1 MVRNRHRR
9 ADRRV
14 LPCNRGRHA
23 TRRCGK
29 HCTQAAR
36 RRRANRVGRQQS
48 RHHSSDRKTSRR
60 RLTQRNRQ
68 GRHRRSRRPDCQY
81 TFDPQPD
88 PFAERFTKISNA
100 IRKTGKNIL
109 VIVDDIDRLH
119 SDELLSV
126 MKAVRLLGRFD
137 GVHYLLSYDEQTLL
151 GVLEQTD
158 LAGNSRP
165 RARDYLEKIVQ
176 YPFTLPPLQESTSL
190 TNSEPT
196 SARWRR
202 TTI

>member
-29 HCTQAAR
+29 PLHAGCSPPPRQPR
-36 RRRANRVGRQQS
+36 GRQQS

-68 GRHRRSRRPDCQY
+68 GRHRRSRRPDCQVHLRP
-81 TFDPQPD
+81 T
-88 PFAERFTKISNA
+88 ARSVRRRFTKISNA

-137 GVHYLLSYDEQTLL
+137 GVPLPAL
-151 GVLEQTD
+151 VRRTD
-158 LAGNSRP
+158 SPRCPSSRP
-165 RARDYLEKIVQ
+165 TSPETAELAHATTWRRSSSIRSH
-176 YPFTLPPLQESTSL
+176 STS
-190 TNSEPT
+190 PGIPP
-196 SARWRR
+196 R
-202 TTI
+202 

>member
-1 MVRNRHRR
+1 
-9 ADRRV
+9 
-14 LPCNRGRHA
+14 
-23 TRRCGK
+23 
-29 HCTQAAR
+29 
-36 RRRANRVGRQQS
+36 
-48 RHHSSDRKTSRR
+48 
-60 RLTQRNRQ
+60 
-68 GRHRRSRRPDCQY
+68 
-81 TFDPQPD
+81 

-176 YPFTLPPLQESTSL
+176 YPFTLPPLQESHLADELRTHIGQ
-190 TNSEPT
+190 
-196 SARWRR
+196 WRR